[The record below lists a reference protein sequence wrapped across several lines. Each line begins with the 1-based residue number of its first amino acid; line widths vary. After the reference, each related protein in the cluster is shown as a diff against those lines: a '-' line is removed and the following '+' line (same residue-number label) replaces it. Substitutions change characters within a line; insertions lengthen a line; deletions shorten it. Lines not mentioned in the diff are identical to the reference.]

1 LRDLFL
7 IGSTGRSVG
16 AALPSEGSLLFE
28 GLLTIL
34 LSKLHSIALAF
45 ALELISVVTAT
56 EIEGV
61 LDPLLYMVHMLL
73 LFFVR
78 IGLMAASQ
86 LKTGGY
92 WLTLCERD
100 LLSGGTEGL

>member
-1 LRDLFL
+1 M

-16 AALPSEGSLLFE
+16 AALPCEGSLLFE

-34 LSKLHSIALAF
+34 LSKLHSIVLAF
-45 ALELISVVTAT
+45 ALELISVVTASQ
-56 EIEGV
+56 IEGV

-92 WLTLCERD
+92 WLTLCDRD